1 MGLSIYHGTVVFAEN
16 EDRLSV
22 QPGAWI
28 VVENGFVKRIFENLP
43 EEYMPLP
50 VQDFG
55 DALIIPA
62 FSDLHIHASQY
73 AQRGVGM
80 DKLLF
85 DWLQDYTF
93 PQEARFADFSYAKAV
108 YDAILQ
114 DLIRHGT
121 FHASI
126 FTTIHYEASDYLFQ
140 RLKKAGLYAFT
151 GKVNMDRN
159 SPDYLR
165 EDTETSLR
173 DTERFLAE
181 HQGSGTVKP
190 ILTPR
195 FAPSC
200 SEALIKGLGKLAKKY
215 ACGMQTHLVESL
227 EEVAWTKELF
237 PGYGCDAEIYERAD
251 LLAYG
256 PSVFAHVIF
265 PAEKDLAICKR
276 AGSIA
281 VHCPD
286 ATANVTAGIM
296 PVSSLQKHGLSI
308 ALGTDIGSGAD
319 AAVYRQISR
328 AVQLSKLK
336 TFYEPEK
343 NERLTFARA
352 FYMATKA
359 GGKLFDRV
367 GSLEPGYRFNA
378 LVIDGL
384 GDTFSNLTAEEKLE
398 RFCYA
403 GDDRNIIARYLDG
416 KSITPED

>member
-1 MGLSIYHGTVVFAEN
+1 MEPTIYHGTVVFAEN
-16 EDRLSV
+16 EDRLAV
-22 QPGAWI
+22 FPGSW
-28 VVENGFVKRIFENLP
+28 VVVHDGFVKNVLEKLP
-43 EEYMPLP
+43 EEYASLP
-50 VQDFG
+50 VQDYG

-73 AQRGVGM
+73 AQRGIGM

-85 DWLQDYTF
+85 DWLTDYTF
-93 PQEARFADFSYAKAV
+93 PQEARFADLSYAKSV
-108 YDAILQ
+108 YDTLEK
-114 DLIRHGT
+114 DLVRHGT

-126 FTTIHYEASDYLFQ
+126 FTTIHYDASDYLF
-140 RLKKAGLYAFT
+140 RKLEKRGLYAFT

-165 EDTETSLR
+165 EDTEVSLR

-181 HQGSGTVKP
+181 HQGSATVKP

-195 FAPSC
+195 FAPTC
-200 SEALIKGLGKLAKKY
+200 SEPLMKGLGKLAKKY
-215 ACGMQTHLVESL
+215 ACGIQTHLVESL
-227 EEVAWTKELF
+227 EEVAWTKEL
-237 PGYGCDAEIYERAD
+237 YLDYSCDAEIYERAD

-265 PAEKDLAICKR
+265 PSEEDFAICKH

-286 ATANVTAGIM
+286 ATANITAGIM
-296 PVSSLQKHGLSI
+296 PVSALQKRGLPI
-308 ALGTDIGSGAD
+308 ALGTDIGSGAST
-319 AAVYRQISR
+319 AVYRQISR

-336 TFYEPEK
+336 TFFEPGG
-343 NERLTFARA
+343 NERLSFARA

-359 GGKLFDRV
+359 GGRLFDRV

-378 LVIDGL
+378 LVIDGV
-384 GDTFSNLTAEEKLE
+384 GDDFSNLTPEEKLE

-416 KSITPED
+416 RFITPEN